1 MPESQRAVPGASLS
15 VLDGVAIMVG
25 IIVGIGIF
33 RFPGLVASNVGSEW
47 AFMGV
52 WLLGGVITLIG
63 ALCYAELAAAHPNAG
78 GEYHFLSRAYGRN
91 VALFFAWARG
101 TVIQTGAIALVG
113 FVFGDY
119 ANQLIP
125 LGTHGPW
132 IYALL
137 AVATFTGLNLA
148 GTPQSKTAQV
158 VFTFLTLAALFAVV
172 IAALLFARAPAT
184 PPPATGGGGGALGL
198 AMVFV
203 LLTYGGWNEAA
214 YLSAEVRDA
223 RRNIV
228 RVLLLGTLVV
238 TVLYLL
244 VNFAYLT
251 AFGLHGLRA
260 SKAVGADMMRM
271 IAGEAGAV
279 VLSLIV
285 VCAALSTLNATIFT
299 GARVYYALGR
309 DLPIIERL
317 GVWNERGANPV
328 NAILLQGAIAIAL
341 VLFGAASRDGVSAMV
356 DYTSPVF
363 WFFMLLVGLS
373 LFVLRFKEPDREL
386 PFRVPLYPV
395 TPILFCATCA
405 YLLYSSLMYTGRGA
419 IVGILVLLSGIPLL
433 LLSRRREKPV
443 AAE

>member
-1 MPESQRAVPGASLS
+1 
-15 VLDGVAIMVG
+15 
-25 IIVGIGIF
+25 
-33 RFPGLVASNVGSEW
+33 
-47 AFMGV
+47 MGV